1 MNFTFSVVGMST
13 LLCSLLFMEALCDKC
28 LAIVLTFT
36 KHAAAGD
43 YHSTQWSSSISSSSL
58 TSSFNLMIIINI
70 YIINIIIRISLIIT
84 FNFTNNTGLT
94 SLPGCIIS
102 ASISNSS
109 SLWNCDCAT
118 FTDRQRER
126 WEWGLI
132 TIRHNE
138 RKHLPPVLVCD
149 TCDLIIRKKVMM
161 GPIYN
166 QSNNLSISQV
176 AFKHLL
182 GWEKYRTVILKGSST
197 KKISIA

>member
-1 MNFTFSVVGMST
+1 MRSCTANFGWVLNFSFSVVGMSI

-43 YHSTQWSSSISSSSL
+43 YHSTQWSSSTSSSSL
-58 TSSFNLMIIINI
+58 TSSPSPPSSFNLMIIINI

-102 ASISNSS
+102 ASISKSS

-118 FTDRQRER
+118 FTEQ
-126 WEWGLI
+126 
-132 TIRHNE
+132 TE
-138 RKHLPPVLVCD
+138 RKVGMRANYHP
-149 TCDLIIRKKVMM
+149 T
-161 GPIYN
+161 
-166 QSNNLSISQV
+166 
-176 AFKHLL
+176 
-182 GWEKYRTVILKGSST
+182 
-197 KKISIA
+197 

>member
-1 MNFTFSVVGMST
+1 MRSCTANFGWVLNFSFSVVGMSI

-43 YHSTQWSSSISSSSL
+43 YHSTQWSSSTSSSSL
-58 TSSFNLMIIINI
+58 TSSPSPPSSFNLMIIINI

-109 SLWNCDCAT
+109 SLLNCDCAT
-118 FTDRQRER
+118 FTEQ
-126 WEWGLI
+126 
-132 TIRHNE
+132 TE
-138 RKHLPPVLVCD
+138 RKVGVGANYHP
-149 TCDLIIRKKVMM
+149 T
-161 GPIYN
+161 
-166 QSNNLSISQV
+166 
-176 AFKHLL
+176 
-182 GWEKYRTVILKGSST
+182 
-197 KKISIA
+197 

>member
-1 MNFTFSVVGMST
+1 MRSCTANLGLVLNFTFSVVGMSI

-43 YHSTQWSSSISSSSL
+43 YHSTQWSSSTSSSSL
-58 TSSFNLMIIINI
+58 TSSPSPPSSFNLMIIINI

-118 FTDRQRER
+118 FTEQ
-126 WEWGLI
+126 
-132 TIRHNE
+132 TE
-138 RKHLPPVLVCD
+138 RKVGMRANYHP
-149 TCDLIIRKKVMM
+149 T
-161 GPIYN
+161 
-166 QSNNLSISQV
+166 
-176 AFKHLL
+176 
-182 GWEKYRTVILKGSST
+182 
-197 KKISIA
+197 